1 MSKVKERPIIFS
13 GDQVRAILDGQK
25 TSTRRTLKWQPL
37 DVIKGKVIDG
47 AQTWVTLDTR
57 DPNHGSI
64 IKCRHGEIGDRLWVK
79 ETWAILQTDSVGLRA
94 GISYRSDQEM
104 NPFMICYHP
113 RVPKDK
119 WGQAISWFGKGRKWH
134 SARFMPRWAS
144 RILLE
149 ITDVR
154 VERLQEI
161 ETEGAFYEGIEN
173 VDPYA
178 YYPEFREDGNAYFK
192 HYLEPGRIV
201 KDPIVSFSTLWDSI
215 NAKLGHPWESN
226 CWVWVIEFKRIEP

>member
-1 MSKVKERPIIFS
+1 MTEVKERPLAFTS
-13 GDQVRAILDGQK
+13 EMVRAILDGQK

-64 IKCRHGEIGDRLWVK
+64 IKCRHGEIGDHLWVK
-79 ETWAILQTDSVGLRA
+79 ETWCPVHDSEFGEEDWVDYRA
-94 GISYRSDQEM
+94 TPRYANPGVSHPAGWENAPDDPEALKWRS
-104 NPFMICYHP
+104 
-113 RVPKDK
+113 
-119 WGQAISWFGKGRKWH
+119 S
-134 SARFMPRWAS
+134 RFMPRWAS

-161 ETEGAFYEGIEN
+161 SMQEAIAEGAPTLKGCP
-173 VDPYA
+173 DPRVYFEDLWNELYA
-178 YYPEFREDGNAYFK
+178 KSGY
-192 HYLEPGRIV
+192 
-201 KDPIVSFSTLWDSI
+201 
-215 NAKLGHPWESN
+215 PWESDP
-226 CWVWVIEFKRIEP
+226 WVWVIEFKRIEP

>member
-64 IKCRHGEIGDRLWVK
+64 IKCRHGEIGDHLWVK
-79 ETWAILQTDSVGLRA
+79 ETWCPVHDSEFGEEDWVDYRA
-94 GISYRSDQEM
+94 TPRYANPGVSHPAGWENAPDDPEALKWRS
-104 NPFMICYHP
+104 
-113 RVPKDK
+113 
-119 WGQAISWFGKGRKWH
+119 S
-134 SARFMPRWAS
+134 RFMPRWAS

-154 VERLQEI
+154 VERLQDI
-161 ETEGAFYEGIEN
+161 SLNDCKAEGIPQFSFARGALSDTPP
-173 VDPYA
+173 DPRWKFI
-178 YYPEFREDGNAYFK
+178 E
-192 HYLEPGRIV
+192 
-201 KDPIVSFSTLWDSI
+201 LWDEI
-215 NAKLGHPWESN
+215 NAKSGYPWASN
-226 CWVWVIEFKRIEP
+226 SWVWVIEFKRIEP